1 MLDWKKDK
9 AVFIL
14 DENGFSHGVR
24 N

>member
-1 MLDWKKDK
+1 VLDWKKDK